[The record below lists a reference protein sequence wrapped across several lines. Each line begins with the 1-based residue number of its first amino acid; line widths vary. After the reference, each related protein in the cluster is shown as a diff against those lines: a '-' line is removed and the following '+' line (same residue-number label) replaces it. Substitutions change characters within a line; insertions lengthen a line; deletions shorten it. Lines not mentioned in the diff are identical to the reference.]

1 MRYVHLYVVAALL
14 LFLSLSY
21 REPFYNPN
29 QPIARPSN
37 FPDHSGH
44 RTFMNIESIIY
55 ELIMSPSI
63 TIEEKAY
70 LEDFL
75 NLIQGI
81 PETTPPT
88 QWNDTEEGNSTAK
101 KLQHVKTLLLEEF
114 NRLQTSNAAYI
125 PVKNAIYFL
134 SWLLKNIF
142 I

>member
-1 MRYVHLYVVAALL
+1 M
-14 LFLSLSY
+14 
-21 REPFYNPN
+21 
-29 QPIARPSN
+29 
-37 FPDHSGH
+37 D
-44 RTFMNIESIIY
+44 IEKIIY
-55 ELIMSPSI
+55 ELIMMPSL
-63 TIEEKAY
+63 TLEEKAY

-81 PETTPPT
+81 PQTTPPT
-88 QWNDTEEGNSTAK
+88 SFHHPEEGNSTVK

-114 NRLQTSNAAYI
+114 STLATTNAAYI

>member
-1 MRYVHLYVVAALL
+1 MRYVHLFVAALI

-21 REPFYNPN
+21 QEPFYNPAE
-29 QPIARPSN
+29 PIARPDN

-44 RTFMNIESIIY
+44 RTFMSIEKILY
-55 ELIMSPSI
+55 ELITTPSLS
-63 TIEEKAY
+63 IEERVY

-88 QWNDTEEGNSTAK
+88 LFNGTEEGNSTVK

-114 NRLQTSNAAYI
+114 DRLQTSNAAYF

>member
-14 LFLSLSY
+14 LFLSFSY
-21 REPFYNPN
+21 REPFYNPAE
-29 QPIARPSN
+29 PIARPEN

-44 RTFMNIESIIY
+44 RTFMKMENILY
-55 ELIMSPSI
+55 ELIMIPSI
-63 TIEEKAY
+63 TLEEKAY

-88 QWNDTEEGNSTAK
+88 RLNDTEEGNSTVT
-101 KLQHVKTLLLEEF
+101 KLKHVKTLLLEEF
-114 NRLQTSNAAYI
+114 SSLATSNAAYI
-125 PVKNAIYFL
+125 PVKNAIYYL

>member
-14 LFLSLSY
+14 LFLSFSS
-21 REPFYNPN
+21 REPFYNPAE
-29 QPIARPSN
+29 PIARPEN

-44 RTFMNIESIIY
+44 RTFMKIENILY
-55 ELIMSPSI
+55 ELILVPSI

-88 QWNDTEEGNSTAK
+88 GLNPSDEGNSTVK

-114 NRLQTSNAAYI
+114 SSLSTSNAAYI
-125 PVKNAIYFL
+125 PVKNAIYYL

>member
-1 MRYVHLYVVAALL
+1 MRYVHLYVAALV

-21 REPFYNPN
+21 REPFYNPAE
-29 QPIARPSN
+29 PIARPDN

-44 RTFMNIESIIY
+44 RTFMHIEKIIY
-55 ELIMSPSI
+55 ELIMTPSI
-63 TIEEKAY
+63 TLEEKAY

-88 QWNDTEEGNSTAK
+88 LFNGTEEGNSTVK

-114 NRLQTSNAAYI
+114 DRLQTSNAAYI

>member
-1 MRYVHLYVVAALL
+1 MRYVHLYVAALV

-21 REPFYNPN
+21 REPFYNPAE
-29 QPIARPSN
+29 PIARPDN

-44 RTFMNIESIIY
+44 RTFMNIEKIIY

-88 QWNDTEEGNSTAK
+88 LFNGTEEGNSTVK

-114 NRLQTSNAAYI
+114 DRLQTSNAAYI

>member
-1 MRYVHLYVVAALL
+1 MRYVHLFVAALI

-21 REPFYNPN
+21 REPFYNPAE
-29 QPIARPSN
+29 PIARPDN

-44 RTFMNIESIIY
+44 RTFMKMEKIIY
-55 ELIMSPSI
+55 ELIMTPSL
-63 TIEEKAY
+63 TLEEKAY

-88 QWNDTEEGNSTAK
+88 LFNGTEEGNSTVK
-101 KLQHVKTLLLEEF
+101 KLQHVKTLLLQEF
-114 NRLQTSNAAYI
+114 DRLQTSNAAYI

>member
-21 REPFYNPN
+21 QEPFYNPGE
-29 QPIARPSN
+29 PIARPDN

-44 RTFMNIESIIY
+44 RTFMSIEKILY
-55 ELIMSPSI
+55 ELIMTPSL
-63 TIEEKAY
+63 TIEERAY

-88 QWNDTEEGNSTAK
+88 QLNDTEVGHSTVK

-114 NRLQTSNAAYI
+114 ARLPTSNAAYI

>member
-1 MRYVHLYVVAALL
+1 MRYVHLFVAALI

-21 REPFYNPN
+21 REPFYNPAE
-29 QPIARPSN
+29 PIARPEN

-44 RTFMNIESIIY
+44 RTFMTIEKIIY
-55 ELIMSPSI
+55 ALIMTPSI
-63 TIEEKAY
+63 TLEEKAY

-88 QWNDTEEGNSTAK
+88 QLNYTEEGNSTVK

-114 NRLQTSNAAYI
+114 DRLQTSNAAYI

>member
-1 MRYVHLYVVAALL
+1 MKM
-14 LFLSLSY
+14 
-21 REPFYNPN
+21 EK
-29 QPIARPSN
+29 
-37 FPDHSGH
+37 
-44 RTFMNIESIIY
+44 IIY
-55 ELIMSPSI
+55 ELIMTPSL
-63 TIEEKAY
+63 TLEEKAY

-88 QWNDTEEGNSTAK
+88 LFNGTEEGNSTVK
-101 KLQHVKTLLLEEF
+101 KLQHVKTLLLQEF
-114 NRLQTSNAAYI
+114 DRLQTSNAAYI

>member
-1 MRYVHLYVVAALL
+1 MRYVHLFVAALL

-21 REPFYNPN
+21 REPFYNPAE
-29 QPIARPSN
+29 PIARPEN

-44 RTFMNIESIIY
+44 RTFMTIEKIIY
-55 ELIMSPSI
+55 ALIMTPSI
-63 TIEEKAY
+63 TLEEKAY

-88 QWNDTEEGNSTAK
+88 LFNGTEEGNSTVK

-114 NRLQTSNAAYI
+114 DRLPTSNAAYI

>member
-1 MRYVHLYVVAALL
+1 MRYVHLYVAALV
-14 LFLSLSY
+14 LFLSMSY
-21 REPFYNPN
+21 REPFYNPAE
-29 QPIARPSN
+29 PIARPDN

-44 RTFMNIESIIY
+44 RTFMNIEKIIY

-88 QWNDTEEGNSTAK
+88 LFNGTEEGNSTVK

-114 NRLQTSNAAYI
+114 DRLQTSNAAYI

>member
-1 MRYVHLYVVAALL
+1 MRYVHLYVAALL

-21 REPFYNPN
+21 REPFYNPAE
-29 QPIARPSN
+29 PIARPEN

-44 RTFMNIESIIY
+44 RTFMKMEKIIY
-55 ELIMSPSI
+55 ELIMTPSI

-88 QWNDTEEGNSTAK
+88 VFNGTEEGNSTVK

-114 NRLQTSNAAYI
+114 DRLQTSNAAYI

>member
-1 MRYVHLYVVAALL
+1 MRYVHLYVAALL

-21 REPFYNPN
+21 REPFYNPAE
-29 QPIARPSN
+29 PIARPEN

-44 RTFMNIESIIY
+44 RTFMKMEKIIY
-55 ELIMSPSI
+55 ELIMTPSI
-63 TIEEKAY
+63 TLEEKAY

-88 QWNDTEEGNSTAK
+88 QLNDTEEGNSTVK

-114 NRLQTSNAAYI
+114 DRLPTSNAAYI

>member
-14 LFLSLSY
+14 LFLSFSS
-21 REPFYNPN
+21 REPFYNPAE
-29 QPIARPSN
+29 PIARPTN

-44 RTFMNIESIIY
+44 RTFMKMENILY
-55 ELIMSPSI
+55 ELIMAPSI
-63 TIEEKAY
+63 TLEEKAY

-88 QWNDTEEGNSTAK
+88 RLNDTEEGNSTVK
-101 KLQHVKTLLLEEF
+101 KLQHVKALLLEEF
-114 NRLQTSNAAYI
+114 SSLETSNAAYI

>member
-1 MRYVHLYVVAALL
+1 MRYVHLYVAALL

-21 REPFYNPN
+21 REPFYNPVE
-29 QPIARPSN
+29 PIARPEN

-44 RTFMNIESIIY
+44 RTFMKMEKIIY
-55 ELIMSPSI
+55 ELIMTPSI

-88 QWNDTEEGNSTAK
+88 QLNDTEEGNSTVK
-101 KLQHVKTLLLEEF
+101 KLQHVKTLLLQEF
-114 NRLQTSNAAYI
+114 DRLQTSNAAYI

>member
-1 MRYVHLYVVAALL
+1 MRYVHLYVAALL

-21 REPFYNPN
+21 REPFYNPAE
-29 QPIARPSN
+29 PMAKPEN

-44 RTFMNIESIIY
+44 RTFMKMERIIY
-55 ELIMSPSI
+55 ELIMTPSI
-63 TIEEKAY
+63 TLEEKAY

-88 QWNDTEEGNSTAK
+88 QLNDTEEGNSTAK

>member
-14 LFLSLSY
+14 LFLSFSS
-21 REPFYNPN
+21 REPFYNPAE
-29 QPIARPSN
+29 PIARPEN
-37 FPDHSGH
+37 FPDHTGH
-44 RTFMNIESIIY
+44 RTFMKMESIIY
-55 ELIMSPSI
+55 ELIMAPSI
-63 TIEEKAY
+63 TLEEKAY

-88 QWNDTEEGNSTAK
+88 QLNDTEEGNSTVK
-101 KLQHVKTLLLEEF
+101 KLQHVKSLLLEEF

>member
-14 LFLSLSY
+14 LFLSFSY
-21 REPFYNPN
+21 QEPFYNPAE
-29 QPIARPSN
+29 PIARPGN
-37 FPDHSGH
+37 FPDHSGN
-44 RTFMNIESIIY
+44 RTFMKIENILY
-55 ELIMSPSI
+55 ELIMIPSI

-81 PETTPPT
+81 PETTPTT
-88 QWNDTEEGNSTAK
+88 QLNDTKDGDSTVK

>member
-1 MRYVHLYVVAALL
+1 MRYVHLYVAALI

-21 REPFYNPN
+21 REPFYNPAE
-29 QPIARPSN
+29 PMAKPEN

-44 RTFMNIESIIY
+44 RTFMKMERIIY
-55 ELIMSPSI
+55 ELIMTPSI
-63 TIEEKAY
+63 TLEEKAY

-88 QWNDTEEGNSTAK
+88 QLNDTEEGNSTVK

>member
-14 LFLSLSY
+14 LILSFSS
-21 REPFYNPN
+21 REPFYNPAE
-29 QPIARPSN
+29 PIARPEN

-44 RTFMNIESIIY
+44 RTFMKIENILY
-55 ELIMSPSI
+55 ELIMIPSI
-63 TIEEKAY
+63 TLEEKAY

-88 QWNDTEEGNSTAK
+88 RLNDTDEGNSTVK

-114 NRLQTSNAAYI
+114 SSLATSNAAYI